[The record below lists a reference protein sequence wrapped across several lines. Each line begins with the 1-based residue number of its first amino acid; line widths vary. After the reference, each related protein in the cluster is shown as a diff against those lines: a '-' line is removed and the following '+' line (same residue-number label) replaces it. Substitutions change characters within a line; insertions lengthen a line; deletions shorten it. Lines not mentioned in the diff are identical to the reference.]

1 MGGTTTLVNQG
12 RSQLILIAIAGRKHA
27 GKSTLADMIAAVAA
41 AEGCRVAQRGCSELV
56 AREAAALIAPKVGAN
71 PEQAY
76 SLLMGPGKEAYRPLL
91 QFQGTSQRERHGD
104 DYWLRQ
110 MAQEIERFAAESE
123 RHHTV
128 GQYQKCLFIMS
139 GIRFE
144 NEANWARARG
154 GYAIRVERPGL
165 PQNDTHVTE
174 RSLDRY
180 ASYDHVVTNA
190 DSLRSLS
197 DEAQRVWREMV
208 MGTQPF
214 MPESQAKWQAA

>member
-1 MGGTTTLVNQG
+1 MGGTTTPVNQAS
-12 RSQLILIAIAGRKHA
+12 SQLILIAIAGRKHA

-91 QFQGTSQRERHGD
+91 QFQGASQRERHGD

-110 MAQEIERFAAESE
+110 MSHEIECFAAETE
-123 RHHTV
+123 RHHMSGRTP
-128 GQYQKCLFIMS
+128 KCLFIMS

-144 NEANWARARG
+144 NEAEWARGRG
-154 GYAIRVERPGL
+154 GYAVRVERPGL
-165 PQNDTHVTE
+165 PQNDTHITE
-174 RSLDRY
+174 RSLDGY
-180 ASYDHVVTNA
+180 PSYDYVVTNA
-190 DSLRSLS
+190 GSLRGLS
-197 DEAQRVWREMV
+197 DEALRVWHEMSAQS
-208 MGTQPF
+208 QPLT
-214 MPESQAKWQAA
+214 PESQVKWQAA